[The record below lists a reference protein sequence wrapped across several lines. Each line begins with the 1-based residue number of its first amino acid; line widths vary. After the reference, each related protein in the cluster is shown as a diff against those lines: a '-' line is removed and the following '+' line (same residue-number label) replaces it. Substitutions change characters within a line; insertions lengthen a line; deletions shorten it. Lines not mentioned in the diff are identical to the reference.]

1 VSDAW
6 VTSGEAARR
15 RALDPHRVGHRPSH
29 PAHPY
34 VEPTGHGEGGPAS
47 KRIITGY
54 GFWLFLLSDIV
65 MFSAFFAAFAVL
77 RGATAGGPTGRDI
90 FQEPRVIAETA
101 FLLISSFTAGLSA
114 VATTARN
121 LWLTELALLVTGLLG
136 AAFLF
141 LEAQE
146 FAALV
151 AAGAG
156 PQRSA
161 FLSAFFAV
169 VGCHGLHVTA
179 GLLWLGTMM
188 AQIYRKGFT
197 PAIRRRM
204 LCFNL
209 FWHALD
215 IIWVAL
221 FTVVYLLGVVP

>member
-1 VSDAW
+1 MSDA
-6 VTSGEAARR
+6 TALPGELARVP
-15 RALDPHRVGHRPSH
+15 LSDPHHLGHRPH
-29 PAHPY
+29 APGHDA
-34 VEPTGHGEGGPAS
+34 TGHGEGGPAS
-47 KRIITGY
+47 KRIIVGY

-65 MFSAFFAAFAVL
+65 MFSAFFAAYAVL
-77 RGATAGGPTGRDI
+77 VNATAGGPTGRDV
-90 FQEPRVIAETA
+90 FEVPRVAWETA
-101 FLLISSFTAGLSA
+101 LLLASSFTGGLSA
-114 VATTARN
+114 VAFMARN
-121 LWLTELALLVTGLLG
+121 MRWTQVALLVTGLFG
-136 AAFLF
+136 AAFVA

-169 VGCHGLHVTA
+169 VGCHGLHVSA

-188 AQIYRKGFT
+188 AQIYVKGFRPT
-197 PAIRRRM
+197 IARRM

-209 FWHALD
+209 FWHTLD

-221 FTVVYLLGVVP
+221 FTVVYLLGAGA